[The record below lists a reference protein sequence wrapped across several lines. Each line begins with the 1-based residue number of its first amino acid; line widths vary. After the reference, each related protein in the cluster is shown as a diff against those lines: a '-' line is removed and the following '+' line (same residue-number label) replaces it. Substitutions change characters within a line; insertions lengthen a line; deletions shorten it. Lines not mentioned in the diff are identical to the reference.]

1 MDLRVDVFYRDVN
14 MIHGEEE
21 EEEEEEVVLVLVVV
35 LVATEGDAETCRAL
49 TYTQF
54 TIY

>member
-21 EEEEEEVVLVLVVV
+21 EEEEEKEEEVVVV
-35 LVATEGDAETCRAL
+35 LVAMEGDVETCRAW
-49 TYTQF
+49 
-54 TIY
+54 

>member
-21 EEEEEEVVLVLVVV
+21 EEEEEVLVLVVV
-35 LVATEGDAETCRAL
+35 LVATEGDAETCR
-49 TYTQF
+49 TQY

>member
-21 EEEEEEVVLVLVVV
+21 EEEEEVLVLVVV

>member
-21 EEEEEEVVLVLVVV
+21 EEEEEEEEV
-35 LVATEGDAETCRAL
+35 EREDWETNGRNPPKRERLLCA
-49 TYTQF
+49 
-54 TIY
+54 

>member
-21 EEEEEEVVLVLVVV
+21 EEEEEKKKKEEEVVV
-35 LVATEGDAETCRAL
+35 LVATEGDAETCQAW
-49 TYTQF
+49 
-54 TIY
+54 

>member
-21 EEEEEEVVLVLVVV
+21 EEEKEEEEEVVVVVV
-35 LVATEGDAETCRAL
+35 LVATEGDAETCRAW
-49 TYTQF
+49 
-54 TIY
+54 

>member
-21 EEEEEEVVLVLVVV
+21 EEEEEMVVVVV
-35 LVATEGDAETCRAL
+35 LVATEGDAET
-49 TYTQF
+49 
-54 TIY
+54 